1 MLDEANQF
9 AKEKLND
16 DIFREIVNLIPED
29 WLHWNDTDETPEEI
43 REVYFQFL
51 KTRLENSEIFVN
63 EAKMQEDKIYEYAV
77 IRLVPKVEREEF
89 FNIGLV
95 MFSKKEKYIRVE
107 FHLCPDK
114 FALMHS
120 KLDYEDITQNLIS
133 FQKIAKGDKTEGLL
147 PYWRYRNAS
156 AGLQL

>member
-1 MLDEANQF
+1 
-9 AKEKLND
+9 
-16 DIFREIVNLIPED
+16 
-29 WLHWNDTDETPEEI
+29 
-43 REVYFQFL
+43 
-51 KTRLENSEIFVN
+51 
-63 EAKMQEDKIYEYAV
+63 MQEDKIYEYAV

-133 FQKIAKGDKTEGLL
+133 FQNIAKGDKNGGPIALL
-147 PYWRYRNAS
+147 EIPERFRWLTAVRS
-156 AGLQL
+156 AVVQTSRPHPGKSKDLDKTFDKLFEELVK